1 MIRDRLTAGDPSFLH
16 QFTIAEQDSVLEQL
30 RTTAEYKFVEHDVR
44 QEFGIGVGNNMTTN
58 FPTVMNPT
66 DLATALASSQ
76 VQETTGLAGFSFLKM
91 DFENGEW
98 LLGQD
103 SDDVTNYELLVN
115 TPSIQHGWILWSGGR
130 PNKTFVSFT
139 QPLPQPMEAIGDD
152 YPSEARSFQ
161 GALIDDG
168 EPLAFDTNSYGGRK
182 GIDVLL
188 GKIKAH
194 AAKGSKHLFPKV
206 KLTSESYANKK
217 RGGKL
222 TYNPVFEIV
231 AWCDNDG
238 NEEGKAPAQ
247 VAAPSE
253 EVAEAPEE
261 PKKRQRRK
269 RQNAA

>member
-1 MIRDRLTAGDPSFLH
+1 
-16 QFTIAEQDSVLEQL
+16 
-30 RTTAEYKFVEHDVR
+30 
-44 QEFGIGVGNNMTTN
+44 MTTN

-66 DLATALASSQ
+66 DLSTALAGSQ

-91 DFENGEW
+91 DFETGEW

-103 SDDVTNYELLVN
+103 ADIITDEEILVN
-115 TPSIQHGWILWSGGR
+115 TASIQHGWILWSGGR
-130 PNKTFVSFT
+130 PNKSFVGFP
-139 QPLPQPMEAIGDD
+139 QPLPQPMEPIGED

-161 GALIDDG
+161 GALVDDG
-168 EPLAFDTNSYGGRK
+168 EMLAFDTNSYGGRK

-194 AAKGSKHLFPKV
+194 SAVGSKHLYPKV

-222 TYNPVFEIV
+222 THNPVFELV
-231 AWCDNDG
+231 AWCDQEG
-238 NEEGKAPAQ
+238 NEEGDTPEQ
-247 VAAPSE
+247 VEDQTAE
-253 EVAEAPEE
+253 AEAPVEE

-269 RQNAA
+269 KKARLSSS

>member
-1 MIRDRLTAGDPSFLH
+1 
-16 QFTIAEQDSVLEQL
+16 
-30 RTTAEYKFVEHDVR
+30 
-44 QEFGIGVGNNMTTN
+44 MTTN

-66 DLATALASSQ
+66 DLSTALAQSQ

-91 DFENGEW
+91 DFESGEW

-103 SDDVTNYELLVN
+103 AEIVTNDELLVN
-115 TPSIQHGWILWSGGR
+115 TTTIQHGWILWSGGR
-130 PNKTFVSFT
+130 PNKSFVGFT
-139 QPLPQPMEAIGDD
+139 QPLPQPMESIGDD
-152 YPSEARSFQ
+152 FPSEARSFQ

-194 AAKGSKHLFPKV
+194 SAEGSKHLFPKV

-222 TYNPVFEIV
+222 TFNPVFEIV

-238 NEEGKAPAQ
+238 NEEGEAPAQ
-247 VAAPSE
+247 VEAQPDPE
-253 EVAEAPEE
+253 AEAPAE

-269 RQNAA
+269 TKSAA

>member
-1 MIRDRLTAGDPSFLH
+1 
-16 QFTIAEQDSVLEQL
+16 
-30 RTTAEYKFVEHDVR
+30 
-44 QEFGIGVGNNMTTN
+44 MTTN

-66 DLATALASSQ
+66 DLASALAGSQ
-76 VQETTGLAGFSFLKM
+76 VQETTGLAGFSFLKI
-91 DFENGEW
+91 DFESGEW

-103 SDDVTNYELLVN
+103 AELVTDELILVN
-115 TPSIQHGWILWSGGR
+115 TTTIQHGFILWSGGR
-130 PNKTFVSFT
+130 PNKSFVGFT
-139 QPLPQPMEAIGDD
+139 QPLPQPMEAIGED

-161 GALIDDG
+161 GALVDDG

-194 AAKGSKHLFPKV
+194 SAEGSKHLFPKV

-238 NEEGKAPAQ
+238 NEEGEAPAQ
-247 VAAPSE
+247 VEDKSE
-253 EVAEAPEE
+253 TEAEAPAE

-269 RQNAA
+269 QSAA

>member
-1 MIRDRLTAGDPSFLH
+1 
-16 QFTIAEQDSVLEQL
+16 
-30 RTTAEYKFVEHDVR
+30 
-44 QEFGIGVGNNMTTN
+44 MTTN

-66 DLATALASSQ
+66 DLSTALAGSQ

-91 DFENGEW
+91 DFETGEW

-103 SDDVTNYELLVN
+103 ADIVTDEEILVN
-115 TPSIQHGWILWSGGR
+115 TASIQHGWILWSGGR
-130 PNKTFVSFT
+130 PNKSFVGFP
-139 QPLPQPMEAIGDD
+139 QPLPQPMEPIGED

-161 GALIDDG
+161 GALVDDG
-168 EPLAFDTNSYGGRK
+168 EMLAFDTNSYGGRK

-194 AAKGSKHLFPKV
+194 SAVGSKHLYPKV

-222 TYNPVFEIV
+222 THNPVFELV
-231 AWCDNDG
+231 AWCDQEG
-238 NEEGKAPAQ
+238 NEEGDTPEQ
-247 VAAPSE
+247 VEDQTAE
-253 EVAEAPEE
+253 AEAPVEE

-269 RQNAA
+269 KKARLSSS

>member
-1 MIRDRLTAGDPSFLH
+1 
-16 QFTIAEQDSVLEQL
+16 
-30 RTTAEYKFVEHDVR
+30 
-44 QEFGIGVGNNMTTN
+44 MTTN
-58 FPTVMNPT
+58 FPTVMDPT
-66 DLATALASSQ
+66 DLASALAGSQ
-76 VQETTGLAGFSFLKM
+76 IQETTGLAGFSFLKI
-91 DFENGEW
+91 DFESGEW

-103 SDDVTNYELLVN
+103 ADIVTDDEILVN

-130 PNKTFVSFT
+130 PNKSFVNFT
-139 QPLPQPMEAIGDD
+139 QPLPQPMEPVGEDH
-152 YPSEARSFQ
+152 PSEARSFQ

-194 AAKGSKHLFPKV
+194 SAEGSKHLYPKV

-231 AWCDNDG
+231 AWCDNAG
-238 NEEGKAPAQ
+238 NEEGAPAEQ
-247 VAAPSE
+247 IAAPT
-253 EVAEAPEE
+253 EAAPAEE

-269 RQNAA
+269 SKAA

>member
-1 MIRDRLTAGDPSFLH
+1 
-16 QFTIAEQDSVLEQL
+16 V
-30 RTTAEYKFVEHDVR
+30 
-44 QEFGIGVGNNMTTN
+44 
-58 FPTVMNPT
+58 T
-66 DLATALASSQ
+66 D
-76 VQETTGLAGFSFLKM
+76 
-91 DFENGEW
+91 
-98 LLGQD
+98 
-103 SDDVTNYELLVN
+103 ELILVN
-115 TPSIQHGWILWSGGR
+115 TTTIQHGFILWSGGR
-130 PNKTFVSFT
+130 PNKSFVGFT
-139 QPLPQPMEAIGDD
+139 QPLPQPMEAIGED

-161 GALIDDG
+161 GALVDDG

-194 AAKGSKHLFPKV
+194 SAEGSKHLFPKV

-238 NEEGKAPAQ
+238 NEEGEAPAQ
-247 VAAPSE
+247 VEDKSE
-253 EVAEAPEE
+253 TEAEAPAE

-269 RQNAA
+269 QSAA